1 MNKQSLSQRYC
12 YKINSD
18 FIKRNKD
25 NVKITNIREAIKNR
39 LIVGIGDS
47 TGTRMIRDIINSP
60 YNEEYILDIKQQIKF
75 KTKLLRK
82 GEGSKTILKNEIK
95 KLNEQLLVA
104 SLQDCLC
111 NVVFKSDKDYD
122 RYSKKGFTLNGNK
135 YTLLL
140 GTAGGIKLNTVLRSF
155 IEVTIPLVILSIL
168 TPNLSKTLPTPFI
181 AFCISFI
188 WRIYKNITPIASS
201 FCKSM
206 LLINS

>member
-60 YNEEYILDIKQQIKF
+60 YNEEYILDIKQQIKL

-95 KLNEQLLVA
+95 K
-104 SLQDCLC
+104 
-111 NVVFKSDKDYD
+111 
-122 RYSKKGFTLNGNK
+122 TNK
-135 YTLLL
+135 
-140 GTAGGIKLNTVLRSF
+140 I
-155 IEVTIPLVILSIL
+155 I
-168 TPNLSKTLPTPFI
+168 
-181 AFCISFI
+181 
-188 WRIYKNITPIASS
+188 
-201 FCKSM
+201 
-206 LLINS
+206 

>member
-75 KTKLLRK
+75 NTKALRK
-82 GEGSKTILKNEIK
+82 GERSKTILKNKIK
-95 KLNEQLLVA
+95 
-104 SLQDCLC
+104 
-111 NVVFKSDKDYD
+111 
-122 RYSKKGFTLNGNK
+122 
-135 YTLLL
+135 
-140 GTAGGIKLNTVLRSF
+140 
-155 IEVTIPLVILSIL
+155 IE
-168 TPNLSKTLPTPFI
+168 
-181 AFCISFI
+181 
-188 WRIYKNITPIASS
+188 
-201 FCKSM
+201 
-206 LLINS
+206 